1 MADDPSS
8 NEKDKTSGAPEPE
21 VLKPQSDEASK
32 DTSGSSEAHVQAA
45 HKVLIPHK
53 SRHGSYR
60 PSHKATFI
68 GLAVVIAI
76 LLINGGVI
84 YFVMRGSGNA
94 SASTNRDEVTLSSEA
109 LDGLGVSRNS
119 VGELGTEL
127 TIGPD
132 STFNGSVKIAGGASI
147 GGELKLNSKFSAN
160 DASLAKLQAGETA
173 VNTLNVNGDTTTS
186 NLNARKDLSVA
197 GVTRLQ
203 GAVTV
208 SQILT
213 VNNNLNVAGNLAVG
227 GTLSARAF
235 QASSLVSDTTLV
247 VGGHIITR
255 GAAVSVGR
263 GSALA
268 GTDTVS
274 ISGNDTAGTV
284 AVNLGTGTR
293 SGILANIAF
302 RNNFSATPHVVV
314 TAVGPGASDVY
325 ISRTVSG
332 FSIGVGS
339 IDGGLSGRS
348 VAFDYIVVQ

>member
-8 NEKDKTSGAPEPE
+8 SNKDKTSSAPEPE
-21 VLKPQSDEASK
+21 VLKPQSDEATK
-32 DTSGSSEAHVQAA
+32 DTAGSSEPHVQAA

-68 GLAVVIAI
+68 GLAVVGLI
-76 LLINGGVI
+76 LLLNGGVI
-84 YFVMRGSGNA
+84 YFVMRGQSQAN
-94 SASTNRDEVTLSSEA
+94 ASTNRDEVTLSTEA

-132 STFNGSVKIAGGASI
+132 TTFNGSVKIAGTTSI
-147 GGELKLNSKFSAN
+147 GGELKLNSKFTAS

-197 GVTRLQ
+197 GLTRLQ
-203 GAVTV
+203 GAVTI

-227 GTLSARAF
+227 GTLSARSF
-235 QASSLVSDTTLV
+235 QASALVSESTLV

-263 GSALA
+263 GGALA
-268 GTDTVS
+268 GTDTISV
-274 ISGNDTAGTV
+274 SGNDTAGTV
-284 AVNLGTGTR
+284 AVNIGTGTR
-293 SGILANIAF
+293 SGILANVSF
-302 RNNFSATPHVVV
+302 RSNFSITPHVVV

-325 ISRTVSG
+325 ITRTVGG

-339 IDGGLSGRS
+339 IDGGLGGRS
-348 VAFDYIVVQ
+348 VAFDYIVMQ